1 MKYLLVFLFTINF
14 LFGMEDFSY
23 KEKSMFDAERK
34 LKIKVI
40 NKFISSKNIYLSY
53 EKYPKQIYTNQR
65 FSIGVKALI
74 TKNNFDLIKT
84 SFINKDS
91 IVPLNP
97 DNKWLQINDKTY
109 TNQFYFKA
117 YEKNFIMPDI
127 KVSLFKDGRLL
138 EERMIKSNSIIFSQ
152 VAKGVERFSH
162 IIAKNL
168 KIIAAKTKQ
177 YNNKESLSILDIE
190 AIDSNLEDFN
200 IKNVEDQGF
209 SLFED
214 NYPKQ
219 HIIYYLVL
227 PIYQKTISF
236 NYYNTQSKKLD
247 EVKIYLKLDNELI
260 STQTDLNPN
269 TSKFALYKKMAIL
282 ALFISFL
289 VLFIWKRKLIFF
301 IFCIFFGIIL
311 TLYILPNKTINLKAN
326 TNIYILPTNNSTI
339 FQKIKYKTKVEH
351 INTKADFVKIMF
363 NVKNKK
369 IIGWVKKNDISKN

>member
-14 LFGMEDFSY
+14 IFGVENFSY
-23 KEKSMFDAERK
+23 KEQAIFDVEN
-34 LKIKVI
+34 KINVKVI
-40 NKFISSKNIYLSY
+40 NKFVSSKNIYLSY

-65 FSIGVKALI
+65 FSISIKALI

-84 SFINKDS
+84 SFINENS
-91 IVPLNP
+91 IIPLNP
-97 DNKWLQINDKTY
+97 DNEWLQINDKMY

-117 YEKNFIMPDI
+117 YKKNFIMPDI
-127 KVSLFKDGRLL
+127 QVSLYKEGELL
-138 EERMIKSNSIIFSQ
+138 EKRMIKAKSIIFSQ
-152 VAKGVERFSH
+152 VAKGVERFSYV
-162 IIAKNL
+162 IAKNL
-168 KIIAAKTKQ
+168 KIIASKTKQ

-190 AIDSNLEDFN
+190 AIGSNLEDFY

-269 TSKFALYKKMAIL
+269 TSKFILYKKTATFVLLI
-282 ALFISFL
+282 IFL
-289 VLFIWKRKLIFF
+289 IIFVWKRKILFLILF
-301 IFCIFFGIIL
+301 IFFGIL
-311 TLYILPNKTINLKAN
+311 FMLYILPNKEINLKKN

-351 INTKADFVKIMF
+351 INTKADFIKIMF
-363 NVKNKK
+363 NNKNKK